1 MIDSFKNL
9 LSKVDADYADIRYE
23 KKFET
28 SIVFAGK
35 ELSKASTSST
45 DGYVVR
51 VLKDGGFA
59 SGVFTKPEDAQ
70 KVMAMV
76 VENAKLTGRN
86 SSQPVKLAPVEVI
99 KAVFKPELQEDPRKV
114 SFAEKLELT
123 RQANLIPFSHPA
135 VATTWTVYNEEI
147 REKCLVTTE
156 GSEIQEE
163 LVTVSLG
170 GRITARD
177 GNLVQEIVVQSGG
190 GNGFQTVRNQE
201 QNFAD
206 RTRIAVDLLT
216 AEPVSGG
223 VYNCILNPGMA
234 AVFTHEAFGHSSE
247 ADCIESRP
255 VLRNKMQLG
264 AKLGSEKLS
273 ITDDA
278 TIPGLVG
285 FYRFDDE
292 GVRVRRTELLKN
304 GVLVGRLH
312 SRRTAALFNEPI
324 SGHAIAEDYRYP
336 PIIRMGT
343 IFIEPGQDSLEEMF
357 AMLGDGLYLLDAK
370 GGQTASDN
378 FTFGAQY
385 GYLVKNGKPAGMIR
399 DINVSG
405 NLFQTMLNITAVGND
420 LEYSKR
426 GGCGKGQMNPRS
438 CKGAPHILAQNLVI
452 GGK

>member
-1 MIDSFKNL
+1 MIEFLRNA
-9 LSKVDADYADIRYE
+9 LSRVDADYADIRHE
-23 KKFET
+23 KMFET
-28 SIVFAGK
+28 AIAFDGK
-35 ELSKASTSST
+35 DLSQASTSST

-51 VLKDGGFA
+51 VLKNGGFA
-59 SGVFTKPEDAQ
+59 SGVFTRAEDAQ
-70 KVMAMV
+70 KVLGMV
-76 VENAKLTGRN
+76 MENAKLTGRN
-86 SSQPVKLAPVEVI
+86 LSEPIRLAPI
-99 KAVFKPELQEDPRKV
+99 AATKAIFKPELHEDPRKV

-135 VATTWTVYNEEI
+135 VATTRTAYNEII
-147 REKCLVTTE
+147 REKCFVSNE

-177 GNLVQEIVVQSGG
+177 GNLVQEIVVVSGG
-190 GNGFQTVRNQE
+190 GNGFQSVRNQE

-206 RTRIAVDLLT
+206 RTRIAVDLLK

-247 ADCIESRP
+247 ADCIESHPAMRE
-255 VLRNKMQLG
+255 KMQIG
-264 AKLGSEKLS
+264 AKLGSDKLS

-312 SRRTAALFNEPI
+312 SRRTAAEFGEPL
-324 SGHAIAEDYRYP
+324 SGHSIAEDYRYP

-343 IFIEPGQDSLEEMF
+343 IFIEPGRF
-357 AMLGDGLYLLDAK
+357 VIK
-370 GGQTASDN
+370 
-378 FTFGAQY
+378 
-385 GYLVKNGKPAGMIR
+385 IR
-399 DINVSG
+399 DCMT
-405 NLFQTMLNITAVGND
+405 L
-420 LEYSKR
+420 K
-426 GGCGKGQMNPRS
+426 
-438 CKGAPHILAQNLVI
+438 LVFRP
-452 GGK
+452 GSAFD